1 MVGSAM
7 QKLEHSE
14 TKKPNIIFIMSDDH
28 TWQAVGAYDS
38 RFKYLNPTPHLD
50 KLAKSGMV
58 FDHAIC
64 GNAIC
69 TPSRASIMTGQYS
82 HLNGVLTLNDRL
94 PHKQQYLEDWMI
106 KHLIRYLQ

>member
-1 MVGSAM
+1 MLNKNGILIFIVLISGMVGSAM

-38 RFKYLNPTPHLD
+38 RFKYLNPTPNLD

-69 TPSRASIMTGQYS
+69 TPSRASTMTGQ
-82 HLNGVLTLNDRL
+82 
-94 PHKQQYLEDWMI
+94 
-106 KHLIRYLQ
+106 

>member
-1 MVGSAM
+1 MNIRLILIFCLISIGSMYPSLADR
-7 QKLEHSE
+7 
-14 TKKPNIIFIMSDDH
+14 PNIIFIMSDDH

-38 RFKYLNPTPHLD
+38 RFKYLDPTPNLD

-69 TPSRASIMTGQYS
+69 TPSRASIMTCLLYTS
-82 HLNGVLTLNDRL
+82 PSPRD
-94 PHKQQYLEDWMI
+94 
-106 KHLIRYLQ
+106 